1 MCARSGA
8 KPGGDSRSRPWSRS
22 PLGRGRLTAWCA
34 TALPAPSVA
43 CALLPDQLLVIL
55 KELLLA
61 AGWPS
66 NNCVSELIGSSRSGI
81 LLRDRF
87 GAHGGVRRL
96 PRHCPGPT
104 ATPTARGSNIAL
116 KSGRDASAWGDFVVD
131 ALPERGGSKG

>member
-61 AGWPS
+61 AAGWPS

-81 LLRDRF
+81 GDRSPMAHRTRTHAHRGMLGSQVPTSLVGKAIFLLGYFD
-87 GAHGGVRRL
+87 AI
-96 PRHCPGPT
+96 RHVLSVLWT
-104 ATPTARGSNIAL
+104 T
-116 KSGRDASAWGDFVVD
+116 
-131 ALPERGGSKG
+131 